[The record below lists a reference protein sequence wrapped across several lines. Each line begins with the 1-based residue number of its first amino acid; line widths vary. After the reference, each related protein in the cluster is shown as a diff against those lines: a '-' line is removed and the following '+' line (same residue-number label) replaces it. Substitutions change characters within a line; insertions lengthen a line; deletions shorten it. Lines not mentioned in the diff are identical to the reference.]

1 MRMPVGGR
9 RAADKFIAG
18 TVALQATGDG
28 CLLAVAFLATF
39 LSLGLHSVR
48 PHGGLL
54 HYPESR
60 ARLAPTAFSNP
71 GFIPT

>member
-9 RAADKFIAG
+9 HAADKFIAG

-54 HYPESR
+54 H
-60 ARLAPTAFSNP
+60 
-71 GFIPT
+71 